1 MLLKVSLIIAILA
14 GIGTLVVS
22 HLQVSEAVAILKQ
35 TLQDTTADLERTR
48 LAEAAAKKDAKASKD
63 EAEKTA
69 RELAETQANLET
81 ATTQWK
87 AQETRANDN
96 EAKLNRA
103 TSQLND
109 AQRDLGAWS
118 ALGIPVELVRNR
130 LGDLVRVTQAR
141 DALQEEN
148 KEMLQK
154 INKIQAELAK
164 YTQDKDV
171 PPPLPAGL
179 KGTVVAVNPQWEFV
193 VLDIGGNQGV
203 LERGEMLVSRDGK
216 LVAKVR
222 ITSVEASRSIANVL
236 PEWKQTDVQ
245 TGDIVIVTN

>member
-14 GIGTLVVS
+14 GIGTLAVS
-22 HLQVSEAVAILKQ
+22 HLQVSEAVATLKQ
-35 TLQDTTADLERTR
+35 TLQDTTTDLEKTRTS
-48 LAEAAAKKDAKASKD
+48 EAAAKKDAKAAKE

-69 RELAETQANLET
+69 KELAETQANLET

-96 EAKLNRA
+96 ETKLNRA
-103 TSQLND
+103 TGQLND
-109 AQRDLGAWS
+109 AQRDLAAWS
-118 ALGIPVELVRNR
+118 ALGIPVDQVRNR

-141 DALQEEN
+141 EALQEEN

-154 INKIQAELAK
+154 INKVQAELAK

-171 PPPLPAGL
+171 PPELPAGL
-179 KGTVVAVNPQWEFV
+179 KGTVVAVNSQWEFV
-193 VLDIGGNQGV
+193 VLDIGVNQGV

-222 ITSVEASRSIANVL
+222 ITSVEPSRSIANVL
-236 PEWKQTDVQ
+236 PGWKQTDVQ